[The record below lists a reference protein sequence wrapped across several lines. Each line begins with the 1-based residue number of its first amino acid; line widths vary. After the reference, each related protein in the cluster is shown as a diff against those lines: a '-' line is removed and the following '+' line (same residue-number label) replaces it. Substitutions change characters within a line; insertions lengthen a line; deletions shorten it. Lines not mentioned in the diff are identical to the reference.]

1 MATIILNSSGWSG
14 DDNGG
19 IRITYTASNG
29 TLKITEIEGKR
40 GDGYRSYNANDTAIS
55 VSVGG
60 TKKSISLSHYVDFGA
75 SGWVKWG
82 ATDTSW
88 TGLTGTSIKIS
99 TTMQDGTPA
108 YSGYT
113 FSGNATMS
121 WSTYTV
127 SYNANGGS
135 GAPSSQTK
143 THGTALTLSKTKPT
157 RTGYNFSKWNT
168 KSDGSGTSYA
178 SGGSYTSNAN
188 VTLYAVWSPYTH
200 TVSYNANGGSGAPA
214 SQTKTYGGTIQ
225 ISSTKPIR
233 TGYTFVNWNTESD
246 GSGTSYAS
254 NQTYGYDQN
263 GGTVTLY
270 AIWSENKLTVNLYSN
285 YADYGT
291 YQGAALNVS
300 ASSNV
305 LVYSKDYL
313 YDNTYSDGLSNV
325 QNSEYLYLSRSGYT
339 PTGKWG
345 TSTSGGTLLDQT
357 TSYTGQ
363 SLAKAVGKDLS
374 NGNASINLYAQWSE
388 NILTINYYSNYATTA
403 FDGALNTVG
412 ADKNVHVYT
421 SKIYYDNDY
430 SEYGLANYSG
440 SNGSVYMTRTGH
452 TATGNWGTS
461 TSGGILINEDDK
473 SFNTGQAIAVKLG
486 KDISKNS
493 DSINIYAQW
502 RPNVLTVKYHVNGG
516 TVSSD
521 AYYISNNLIYN
532 TSSSFVLEDK
542 WNYNSA
548 HTNGLYNAAT
558 FGLVREGYKF
568 IGWKIGSSGTTV
580 FDQDDISIIPTD
592 LASNITTGDQTITLY
607 AVWEISGVVYIDNGT
622 TFEPYLAYIDNG
634 SSWDLYIAYIDD
646 GVNWK
651 IIS

>member
-1 MATIILNSSGWSG
+1 MATVTLNSSGWSKG
-14 DDNGG
+14 Q
-19 IRITYTASNG
+19 IQITYTASNG
-29 TLKITEIEGKR
+29 TLKITEIKGKR
-40 GDGYRSYNANDTAIS
+40 GDGYRSYNENDKAIS

-60 TKKSISLSHYVDFGA
+60 VSKSISLSHYVDFGA
-75 SGWVKWG
+75 SGWVTWG
-82 ATDTSW
+82 ATDISW

-99 TTMQDGTPA
+99 TKMQDGTPA

-113 FSGNATMS
+113 FTGNATMS
-121 WSTYTV
+121 WSKYTIT
-127 SYNANGGS
+127 YNANGGS

-157 RTGYNFSKWNT
+157 RTGYTFSKWNT

-178 SGGSYTSNAN
+178 SGGSYTSNSAA
-188 VTLYAVWSPYTH
+188 TLYAIWSPYKH
-200 TVSYNANGGSGAPA
+200 TVSYNPNGGSGAPA
-214 SQTKTYGGTIQ
+214 NQTKTYGGTIQ
-225 ISSTKPIR
+225 ISGTKPTR
-233 TGYTFVNWNTESD
+233 TGYTFVNWNTESN

-291 YQGAALNVS
+291 YEGATLNVS

-325 QNSEYLYLSRSGYT
+325 QNPEYLYLSRTGYT

-345 TSTSGGTLLDQT
+345 TSTSGGILLDQT

-363 SLAKAVGKDLS
+363 NLAKAVGKDLS

-388 NILTINYYSNYATTA
+388 NKLTVNYYSNYATTV
-403 FDGALNTVG
+403 FDGALNTVDS
-412 ADKNVHVYT
+412 DKNVLVYT
-421 SKIYYDNDY
+421 YDFYYDNDY

-440 SNGSVYMTRTGH
+440 SSGSTYMTRLGY

-461 TSGGILINEDDK
+461 ANGGMLVNEN
-473 SFNTGQAIAVKLG
+473 SPFSTGQAIAVALG
-486 KDISKNS
+486 KDISSGNTS
-493 DSINIYAQW
+493 VNVYAQW
-502 RPNVLTVKYHVNGG
+502 RPNALNIRYHVNGG
-516 TVSSD
+516 TVN
-521 AYYISNNLIYN
+521 SNTYHVDNGLICN
-532 TSSSFVLEDK
+532 TSSSSILEDK
-542 WNYNSA
+542 WNYNAA
-548 HTNGLYNAAT
+548 HENGLYNAAT
-558 FGLVREGYKF
+558 FGLTREGYKF
-568 IGWKIGSSGTTV
+568 IGWSIDTSSATV
-580 FDQDDISIIPTD
+580 FDQDDTSIVPTE
-592 LASNITTGDQTITLY
+592 LAGNIVTGDQTITLY

-634 SSWDLYIAYIDD
+634 SGWDLYIAYIDD
-646 GVNWK
+646 GVNWR